1 MPCQSSVTT
10 ARPEAAAVT
19 VAVLNDDVMLMPE
32 SMMPETPR
40 PADSLTSAAAPKRRP
55 VLPRRPESPP
65 RHTATTRS
73 TAAKPETFGNLG
85 KRIEGIHVK
94 RGRVGG
100 RPLGREGGAAMIC
113 G

>member
-1 MPCQSSVTT
+1 M
-10 ARPEAAAVT
+10 
-19 VAVLNDDVMLMPE
+19 
-32 SMMPETPR
+32 
-40 PADSLTSAAAPKRRP
+40 
-55 VLPRRPESPP
+55 LPRRPESPP

-100 RPLGREGGAAMIC
+100 RPLGREGGAAMTC